1 MLDKNLFTYVLVHV
15 DRCLNSFFQRFAQNM
30 ITSFLSHALP
40 FSMIPTLLLATSVNF
55 IWSYQLTLPMET
67 LQSRSE
73 VLHHVSGP
81 IFLGLSA
88 LTYNIVA
95 FRLRKPTISQG
106 VRWIVEQ
113 GGGAEVA
120 GAVLGGLLAH
130 WLLTDGKK
138 DK

>member
-1 MLDKNLFTYVLVHV
+1 MNT
-15 DRCLNSFFQRFAQNM
+15 SQN
-30 ITSFLSHALP
+30 
-40 FSMIPTLLLATSVNF
+40 
-55 IWSYQLTLPMET
+55 
-67 LQSRSE
+67 RSE
-73 VLHHVSGP
+73 VLRHLAGP
-81 IFLGLSA
+81 AFLGFAA

-95 FRLRKPTISQG
+95 FRSKRPTISQG

-113 GGGAEVA
+113 GGGTEVA